1 MRPKFF
7 IFRHFVMFTLM
18 AVGCIAASAATALA
32 PYGQFSNET
41 WSAKYFY
48 SLIAG
53 GTTPD
58 ENWYAEDFDDSTW
71 ETIVG
76 PISLT
81 EQWSSFPALSFIGT
95 EWDANISSYWVRRHF
110 TVSKLDNDYYRFVVI
125 HDDKCKAYLNGVL
138 IYDNTSPLTSPNHN
152 SVTLSGVA
160 LESLKEGDNVLA
172 VYVSDNGGGQALM
185 DFGLYGYDFEDAVSK
200 SDVPVTFTNDEKH
213 PWWTEGETAVIRGNG
228 EYDYY
233 AASWLTMSFTLEEQ
247 SLLTFEW
254 ASYDY
259 SYHEGLEL
267 YVDGEYNSRTTN
279 SSYSLKRLILDPGE
293 HVIAFRDSVS
303 YHNYTNNWSAIRNVQ
318 INTIVPPD
326 YSSVLSY
333 SDVDNVTFTNSNWL
347 CPWNVENNE
356 AIVRGNSDCP
366 YSTSWLTLSYSSEK
380 NTLLSFEWAMYDY
393 SYHQALQLYIDGVN
407 RGSTSS
413 STYSP
418 VCFYL
423 EPGDHVI
430 AFRDSVSRYNYSENW
445 SGIRN
450 IQLKEDEPL
459 VIDIPVPG
467 SMGDSILTKVEN
479 FSDVYNLKLKGKL
492 NSDDLAT
499 LKNRLTNLY
508 VLDLEGLDWA
518 SIPNEQFRDKTIL
531 QRVILPAN
539 VQAIG
544 NYAFCNCQNLRSV
557 TFPATLRSIGEY
569 AFYYTYNIGNVMLPE
584 GLTSMG
590 SDAFYGSHLTSV
602 TFPSTLKSISQYC
615 FYDCDFLKEV
625 NFNGQTSIEYDA
637 FYDCDALEEVKFPE
651 TLQSIGEY
659 AFRGSDK
666 LKNVEFNEGLTSIG
680 NYAFYSCGAIESV
693 TLPSS
698 LQTLNSYYAFRSCD
712 NLKQVTC
719 NAIVPPYTNNGNIT
733 GRSGLDLYVPQLSVN
748 VYKQTSG
755 WDQFNIHGTNVMPD
769 NIVIQS
775 AYNLNWPD
783 SLSMDY
789 KPNVEIGRN
798 GYTYGSLSVNGNSTL
813 SARQFTMIYDPNID
827 IDRGYY
833 WDGNRYQYYRTSYA
847 SLVNNAHVRADNVTI
862 SLWQR
867 ANMWEFITFPFDIK
881 VSDIRL
887 AFEDTPFVIRKYDGQ
902 KRADGLTGETWVS
915 MTADS
920 VLHAGQGYIWRSA
933 STDVNRNYTGFYLD
947 ALQTINKNNIFAN
960 SDIEVPLAY
969 YESEFAHNRSWN
981 LIGNP
986 YPCFYDIRAMQT
998 SAPITVWD
1006 RYNGNYVAYSP
1017 ADDAYILNP
1026 GQAFFVQRP
1035 VDEESIVF
1043 QKEGRQNDLTV
1054 RDIEYSSRTRAAVF
1068 ETPRSIF
1075 NVRLNAGEQGD
1086 FTRFVI
1092 NQGATLQY
1100 DAARDASKFISIEN
1114 PVVQLYTIEGDVRYA
1129 INERPLDNGIIMLG
1143 MQIAADGLY
1152 TITLDTK
1159 ADAEVWIIDNLL
1171 GVEVRLDG
1179 NADGYTF
1186 QSEAGIY
1193 ESRFAIRLGNNMSTG
1208 VAEILGKQS
1217 TDSPIYDLQGRRV
1230 IEPRK
1235 GIYLKNGKKSIMK

>member
-1 MRPKFF
+1 MRQNFF
-7 IFRHFVMFTLM
+7 FRHFVLLTIV
-18 AVGCIAASAATALA
+18 AVGCVASNAKVLV
-32 PYGQFSNET
+32 PFYQKSNQSWE
-41 WSAKYFY
+41 AKYY
-48 SLIAG
+48 SAPNNEEG
-53 GTTPD
+53 AP
-58 ENWYAEDFDDSTW
+58 ENWFDKDFDDS
-71 ETIVG
+71 
-76 PISLT
+76 S
-81 EQWSSFPALSFIGT
+81 WSSIESPITLGNGK
-95 EWDANISSYWVRRHF
+95 WLANDYSYWVRCHF
-110 TVSKLDNDYYRFVVI
+110 TIDELNNSSSYTFFVL
-125 HDDKCKAYLNGVL
+125 HDDGCEAFLNGVK
-138 IYDNTSPLTSPNHN
+138 IYENNEWTSSGYVST
-152 SVTLSGVA
+152 TLSDEAKATLV
-160 LESLKEGDNVLA
+160 EGDNVLC
-172 VYVSDNGGGQALM
+172 VFVSDTGGGDACM
-185 DFGLYGYDFEDAVSK
+185 DFGLYEDDINNILTNCDVS
-200 SDVPVTFTNDEKH
+200 VTVTNDENH
-213 PWWTEGETAVIRGNG
+213 PWSVEGEASVIRGNG

-233 AASWLTMSFTLEEQ
+233 AASWLTMSFVLEEQ

-259 SYHEGLEL
+259 SYHSALEL
-267 YVDGEYNSRTTN
+267 YVDGEYNSGNTN

-303 YHNYTNNWSAIRNVQ
+303 YCNYTRNWSGIRKVQ
-318 INTIVPPD
+318 IKKIVPPD
-326 YSSVLSY
+326 YSPVLSY

-366 YSTSWLTLSYSSEK
+366 YSTSWLTFSYSSEK
-380 NTLLSFEWAMYDY
+380 NTLLSFEWAMYNY
-393 SYHQALQLYIDGVN
+393 NYHQALQLYIDGVN

-467 SMGDSILTKVEN
+467 SMGDSILTKAEN
-479 FSDVYNLKLKGKL
+479 FSDVYNLKLTGRL
-492 NSDDLAT
+492 NGDDMTT

-508 VLDLEGLDWA
+508 VLDMGGLDLE
-518 SIPNEQFRDKTIL
+518 SISAEQFRDKTIL
-531 QRVILPAN
+531 QRVILPCN
-539 VQAIG
+539 LQSIG
-544 NYAFCNCQNLRSV
+544 NRAFYNCQNLKPI
-557 TFPATLRSIGEY
+557 TFPATLKSIGEE
-569 AFYYTYNIGNVMLPE
+569 AFNNTYNIGDVVLPE
-584 GLTSMG
+584 GLTSLG
-590 SDAFYGSHLTSV
+590 SYAFYQSHLTSV
-602 TFPSTLKSISQYC
+602 SFPSTLKSISYEC
-615 FYDCDFLKEV
+615 FYNCDFLNEI
-625 NFNGQTSIEYDA
+625 NFNGQTSIDNTA
-637 FYDCDALEEVKFPE
+637 FLDCDALVNVKFPE
-651 TLQSIGEY
+651 TLQSIGSS
-659 AFRGSDK
+659 AFSYSEK
-666 LKNVEFNEGLTSIG
+666 LQNIEFNEGLTSIG
-680 NYAFYSCGAIESV
+680 DDAFYDCNAIESIV
-693 TLPSS
+693 IPSS
-698 LQTLNSYYAFRSCD
+698 VQTFNGYDAFRSCN
-712 NLKQVTC
+712 NLKSVTC

-827 IDRGYY
+827 IDRGSY
-833 WDGNRYQYYRTSYA
+833 WDGNKSQYYRTSYA

-867 ANMWEFITFPFDIK
+867 ANMWEFITLPFDIK

-902 KRADGLTGETWVS
+902 KRAEGLTGETWVS

-933 STDVNRNYTGFYLD
+933 STDGNRNFTGFYLD
-947 ALQTINKNNIFAN
+947 ALQTVNKNNIFAN

-1208 VAEILGKQS
+1208 VAEIFGKQS

-1235 GIYLKNGKKSIMK
+1235 GIYLKNGKKSILK